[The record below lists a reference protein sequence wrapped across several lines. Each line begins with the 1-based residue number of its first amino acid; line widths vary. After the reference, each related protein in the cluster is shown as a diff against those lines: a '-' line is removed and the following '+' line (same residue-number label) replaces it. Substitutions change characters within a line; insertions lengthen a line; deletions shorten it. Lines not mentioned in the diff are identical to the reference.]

1 MTESTKATRAT
12 VTIGT
17 LTIEGFRTPTGDYRM
32 SQQQASEAIGDSP
45 VYALRFLASKNSK
58 ALLGEAYTDY
68 KPESIEV
75 ETEAGGRGQTRINA
89 LPIEV
94 VSAYWLFRSHQG
106 SKEAFTLSWAL
117 IIESLERR
125 FDSAFEVTR
134 TEQER
139 GDRLSSRIQQL
150 ERDLTQLG
158 DAYALDE
165 VTPLQLE
172 AARDELRLKDDEIT
186 RLREALAERGIDVD
200 EV

>member
-17 LTIEGFRTPTGDYRM
+17 LNVEGFRMPNGDYRM
-32 SQQQASEAIGDSP
+32 SQQQASESIGDAP

-68 KPESIEV
+68 KPEAIEV
-75 ETEAGGRGQTRINA
+75 ENESGGRGQTRINA
-89 LPIEV
+89 LPLEV

-106 SKEAFTLSWAL
+106 SRDALVLCWAV
-117 IIESLERR
+117 IAESLERR
-125 FDSAFEVTR
+125 FDFAFGVAR

-139 GDRLSSRIQQL
+139 DDRLSGRIQQL
-150 ERDLTQLG
+150 ERDLTRLG

-172 AARDELRLKDDEIT
+172 AVRDELRCKDNEIA
-186 RLREALAERGIDVD
+186 RLRNVLAEKGFDID